1 MILSSLTWLLA
12 MLVLP
17 PLSVALGDVSA
28 AEATSTPEAMRAP
41 TETRHD
47 SEDGTRMLDGVRAT
61 LDAELS
67 SSDRRRLGRKVLSPA
82 RVRLVEGTFP
92 GGGTTVVT
100 VNVPLRLADPAAEP
114 RFISGVFTLD
124 DTGTLASVVVAPKMQ
139 AQRFDLTALG
149 DTDGDAHDDLLLAVE
164 GGGTV
169 AQRIVTWTDGKPS
182 TRDR

>member
-82 RVRLVEGTFP
+82 RVRLVDGTFP

>member
-1 MILSSLTWLLA
+1 VILSSLTWLLA

>member
-17 PLSVALGDVSA
+17 PLSVALGDVSS
-28 AEATSTPEAMRAP
+28 AEAAAPEAMRAP
-41 TETRHD
+41 TELRHD
-47 SEDGTRMLDGVRAT
+47 GEDGTRMLTGVRAT

-67 SSDRRRLGRKVLSPA
+67 STNRRRLGRKVLSPA

-100 VNVPLRLADPAAEP
+100 VNVPLRLTDPAAEP

-164 GGGTV
+164 GGGTTE
-169 AQRIVTWTDGKPS
+169 QRIVTWKDGAPS
-182 TRDR
+182 SRAR